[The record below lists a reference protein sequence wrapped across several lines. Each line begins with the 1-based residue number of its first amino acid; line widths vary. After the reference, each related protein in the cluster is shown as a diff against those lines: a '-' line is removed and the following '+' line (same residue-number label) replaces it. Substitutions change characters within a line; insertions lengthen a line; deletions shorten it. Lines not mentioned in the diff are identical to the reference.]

1 MRKITI
7 EVVLLEPAEALDL
20 NQKDRL
26 APLSNAGVEVE
37 GRGAQMVYVRCPYCG
52 YITQIN
58 LSDLEEGT
66 RLICPNCGGGA
77 APIDW

>member
-7 EVVLLEPAEALDL
+7 EVVLLEPAEALDQ
-20 NQKDRL
+20 NQKDKL
-26 APLSNAGVEVE
+26 ASLSNAGVEVE

-52 YITQIN
+52 YITQIK
-58 LSDLEEGT
+58 SDLEAGT
-66 RLICPNCGGGA
+66 RLICPNCGAGA